1 VYSLNVPLSPDVR
14 AHVERLEPLLEP
26 FDWIR
31 EDHSLL
37 LKRVGDGSPGD
48 LAEGTPTTES
58 APTPANGDPV
68 AIVKRVRES
77 LGSAPA
83 FECRLDGVG
92 VFEDPPAG
100 SAPVVYLRA
109 EGEPLYRLHRQLCE
123 TFPPVPVL
131 EGQDYDPHVTLAR
144 GGPDHAVARLKKRRI
159 EPITWTVGSLELYDG
174 DRRLVVEEIDLP
186 L

>member
-1 VYSLNVPLSPDVR
+1 VYSLNVPLSPAVH
-14 AHVERLEPLLEP
+14 AHVERLEPLLRDFE
-26 FDWIR
+26 WIR

-37 LKRVGDGSPGD
+37 LKRVGDGSAGD
-48 LAEGTPTTES
+48 LAEGTPKTDADP
-58 APTPANGDPV
+58 APSTGDPD
-68 AIVKRVRES
+68 AILERVRET

-92 VFEDPPAG
+92 IFEDPPAG
-100 SAPVVYLRA
+100 TAPVIYLRA

-144 GGPDHAVARLKKRRI
+144 GGPAHAVARLKKRRI

-174 DRRLVVEEIDLP
+174 DRRLVVDEIDLP